1 MSHKIAA
8 PAVTIFVTAL
18 ALLGLWFAASAQAP
32 SYRFEPVSS
41 EISVGKAVR
50 IAVRLVGGDGQP
62 VSTASATLT
71 STRLDMG
78 PDGMAMMAAPL
89 KSIDT
94 DEPGV
99 FMFETDIVM
108 AGRWALTVKAT
119 LHDAGEAVRGEVIY
133 TAAEKQSNAAPGSG
147 ERRILYYRNPMGLPD
162 VSPVPKKDWMGMDY
176 IPVYEDEMS
185 GPPGTVRVSVEK
197 VQRAGVRTAQVEQHP
212 LIHTVRGSGII
223 TADESRLTVITAKFD
238 GFVNRLDVRTTGE
251 AVRADQPLLTVW
263 IESADLLRRMIDL
276 ATVRPETGPQA
287 ETAARNLR
295 LFDVPESVISEIK
308 RTRSTLRTM
317 EFVAPSNGTV
327 LEKPAIDGMRF
338 SAGDV
343 LFRIADLSHV
353 WVVVDVA
360 EQELPFLQ
368 VGQAA
373 YLSLPSQPG
382 RILEGQVAFIYPEL
396 NAATRSIRVRIIVP
410 NPDRRLKLG
419 LFAHAEIKAQVGDEP
434 VLAIPSSAIIDDGS
448 RRVAFVTKG
457 DGLFEPRDIT
467 LGTRAGSL
475 VEVLEGLSLGERV
488 VVNGTFLID
497 AESNLQAALTA
508 FTAESAAE

>member
-1 MSHKIAA
+1 MSRKIAA
-8 PAVTIFVTAL
+8 HAVTMLVTAL

-41 EISVGKAVR
+41 EISVGKAVQ
-50 IAVRLVGGDGQP
+50 IAVRLVRADGQP

-71 STRLDMG
+71 SARLDMG
-78 PDGMAMMAAPL
+78 PDGMAMMEAPL
-89 KSIDT
+89 KPIDT

-99 FMFETDIVM
+99 FAFETDIVM
-108 AGRWALTVKAT
+108 AGRWALTVQAT
-119 LHDAGEAVRGEVIY
+119 LPDTGEAVRGEVIY

-162 VSPVPKKDWMGMDY
+162 VSPVPKKDWMGMNY

-197 VQRAGVRTAQVEQHP
+197 VQRAGVRTLPVERHS
-212 LIHTVRGSGII
+212 LIGTVRGSGII
-223 TADESRLTVITAKFD
+223 TADESRLTVITAKFN
-238 GFVNRLDVRTTGE
+238 GFVNRLDVRTSGE
-251 AVRADQPLLTVW
+251 TVRAGQPLLTVW
-263 IESADLLRRMIDL
+263 IESADLLRRMVDL
-276 ATVRPETGPQA
+276 AAAHRETGPQA
-287 ETAARNLR
+287 ETAAHNLR

-308 RTRSTLRTM
+308 RTRSVVRTM
-317 EFVAPSNGTV
+317 KFVAPSNGTV
-327 LEKPAIDGMRF
+327 LEKLAIDNMRF

-360 EQELPFLQ
+360 EQELPFLK

-373 YLSLPSQPG
+373 YLTLLSQPG
-382 RILEGQVAFIYPEL
+382 RTLEGKVAFIYPEL
-396 NAATRSIRVRIIVP
+396 NAATRSVRVRIIVP
-410 NPDRRLKLG
+410 NPDGRLKLG
-419 LFAHAEIKAQVGDEP
+419 LFAHAEIRAHVGDGP

-448 RRVAFVTKG
+448 RRVAFVAKG
-457 DGLFEPRDIT
+457 DGLFEPRDIK

-475 VEVLEGLSLGERV
+475 VEIVEGLSSGERV

-508 FTAESAAE
+508 FTAESPVE